1 MKKLI
6 FAIVVMLCTIT
17 ANAQVVGSFHSGDSN
32 AWFDKE
38 IFFYAKNNLCN
49 AYGYGINIP
58 NVSIVVNNEYRFDL
72 DVWPYGTELVL
83 DDSNGVKFDKGST
96 VVVYANGQY
105 LGGWSCDSGNPS
117 AWDVALRAWKAKPK
131 SKPMNIGKVLKALRK
146 VRL

>member
-1 MKKLI
+1 MKKFI

-58 NVSIVVNNEYRFDL
+58 NVSIVVNNE
-72 DVWPYGTELVL
+72 
-83 DDSNGVKFDKGST
+83 
-96 VVVYANGQY
+96 
-105 LGGWSCDSGNPS
+105 
-117 AWDVALRAWKAKPK
+117 
-131 SKPMNIGKVLKALRK
+131 
-146 VRL
+146 